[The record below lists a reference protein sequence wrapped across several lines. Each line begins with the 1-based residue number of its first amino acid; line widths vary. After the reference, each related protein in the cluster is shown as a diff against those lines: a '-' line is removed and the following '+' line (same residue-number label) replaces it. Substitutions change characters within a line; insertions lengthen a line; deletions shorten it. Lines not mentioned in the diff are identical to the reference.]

1 MDLQARATGIL
12 TRPREEWNVIEAEP
26 TDVATL
32 YKSYIAILAAIPAV
46 AGFIGLV
53 LIGVSVP
60 FAGHVRWGVA
70 SGLRWAIFQYIGALI
85 GVYIAALVLTKL
97 APSFGSRDNF
107 IQALKLVAYSLTP
120 MWLAGVLSII
130 PALGALS
137 IIGGLYGIYLL
148 YLGVPVLMKTPA
160 DKVIPYLLVSL
171 VVVFVVNIVLF
182 FIIGA
187 LAGTSGM
194 MWGG

>member
-1 MDLQARATGIL
+1 MDLQKRATGIL
-12 TRPREEWNVIEAEP
+12 TRPREEWNIIEAEP

-32 YKSYIAILAAIPAV
+32 YKSYIAVLAAIPAV

-53 LIGVSVP
+53 VIGMSVP
-60 FAGHVRWGVA
+60 FAGHIRWGVA

-85 GVYIAALVLTKL
+85 GAYVAALVLSKL
-97 APSFGSRDNF
+97 APTFSSREDF

-130 PALGALS
+130 PALGALA

-171 VVVFVVNIVLF
+171 VVVFVINIVLF
-182 FIIGA
+182 FVIGVA
-187 LAGTSGM
+187 SGTSGM
-194 MWGG
+194 MWGV